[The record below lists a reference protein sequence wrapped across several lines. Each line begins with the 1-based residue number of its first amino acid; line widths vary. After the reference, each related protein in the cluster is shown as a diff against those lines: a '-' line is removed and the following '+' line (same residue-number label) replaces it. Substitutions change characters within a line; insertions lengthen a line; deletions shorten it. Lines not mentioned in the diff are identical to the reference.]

1 LVIFYNVTGLGGR
14 QWVQFH
20 YRVANRAAGEA
31 FVVVN
36 DEAVRNISS
45 LNNRAGYHDIV
56 PVELYLRKGAVNKI
70 SFGMHSLG
78 AEGSGIML
86 DGIELVED

>member
-1 LVIFYNVTGLGGR
+1 LVIFYNVIGLGGR

-31 FVVVN
+31 FILVN
-36 DEAVRNISS
+36 DEATHNISS
-45 LNNRAGYHDIV
+45 LNNRAGYHDVV
-56 PVELYLRKGAVNKI
+56 PVELNLRKGAVNKI
-70 SFGMHSLG
+70 SFGMHG
-78 AEGSGIML
+78 RDAESGGIVL